1 MDDPVTLGPLMVD
14 VAGLELT
21 PEDRDV
27 LRHPLVGSV
36 ILFTR
41 NYADSDQLAPP
52 GGRHPC
58 RAHARAGGRRRPGGW
73 AGPAFPRRA
82 SRRCRR
88 RAASVTSS
96 TWTRSRA
103 SALARAMGWLMAAEL
118 RAHGVDLS
126 FAPCVDLDLGVSE
139 VIGDRAFHSKPE
151 IVAQLALAYMAGM
164 KDAGMAATAKHFPG
178 HGAVVADSHKS
189 LPVDRREWNELG
201 DELLPY
207 RRLIA
212 NGIPGVMV
220 AHILFPAVDPAPASL
235 SRRWIQNALRE
246 ELRFEGA
253 VFTDDLSM
261 GGAAEFGDIVARADA
276 ALAAGCDVLPVC
288 NDRASVAKLLDEL
301 EFEVEPAAH
310 LRLVRMRGRAA
321 PERDELSAGD
331 AWRVSRGSAGALRG
345 RAQAQSDGGQRMN
358 GSREISCVA
367 RSTSRPM
374 AWSSAKLAAITS
386 WCTSTPRS
394 AG

>member
-1 MDDPVTLGPLMVD
+1 MVD

-21 PEDRDV
+21 PEDREV

-41 NYADSDQLAPP
+41 NYANSDQLARLVADIHALRSPALVVAVDQE
-52 GGRHPC
+52 GGRVQ
-58 RAHARAGGRRRPGGW
+58 RFRAG
-73 AGPAFPRRA
+73 F
-82 SRRCRR
+82 
-88 RAASVTSS
+88 
-96 TWTRSRA
+96 
-103 SALARAMGWLMAAEL
+103 SALPSLRRIGHEFDVDPRQGVAFARSMGWLMAAEL

-139 VIGDRAFHSKPE
+139 VIGDRAFHSKPDV
-151 IVAQLALAYMAGM
+151 VAQLALAYMAGM

-189 LPVDRREWNELG
+189 LPVDRRAWNELG

-246 ELRFEGA
+246 ELRFEGC

-261 GGAAEFGDIVARADA
+261 GGAKEFGDIVARATA
-276 ALAAGCDVLPVC
+276 ALEAGCDVLPVC
-288 NDRASVAKLLDEL
+288 NDRPSVAKLLDEL
-301 EFEVEPAAH
+301 DFEIQPSSH

-321 PERDELSAGD
+321 PERTELLAGEP
-331 AWRVSRGSAGALRG
+331 WRA
-345 RAQAQSDGGQRMN
+345 
-358 GSREISCVA
+358 SRELLA
-367 RSTSRPM
+367 RSAAAP
-374 AWSSAKLAAITS
+374 ALKLT
-386 WCTSTPRS
+386 
-394 AG
+394 AGNA